1 MHDIPDSLTD
11 NTSGGKNLIFLKET
25 IRIVFVLGG
34 TKIKVAD
41 LANLLEATQASF
53 FAFIPSKLTANYP
66 SKFTAVTPASLLLI
80 ALTSLTVTTLASFIT
95 DKPSSF
101 IADKES

>member
-11 NTSGGKNLIFLKET
+11 NTSGGKNLIFFKET
-25 IRIVFVLGG
+25 IRIVFLLGG
-34 TKIKVAD
+34 TKKKVAD
-41 LANLLEATQASF
+41 LANLLEATKQVFLHLSLVSSLL
-53 FAFIPSKLTANYP
+53 ITL
-66 SKFTAVTPASLLLI
+66 ASLLQI
-80 ALTSLTVTTLASFIT
+80 SLTSFIT